1 MLGYFVNSR
10 SKQGFPINML
20 DFFSLFGK
28 LINQILMQPN
38 HGKNQFLNIK
48 DEEAILDIN
57 FIFKLKRKS
66 DMVFHI

>member
-1 MLGYFVNSR
+1 
-10 SKQGFPINML
+10 ML